1 MPSASQ
7 QSHFLIIH
15 DDKGDQNFALED
27 AQYSIGRDP
36 NCRIRLISQFVSRH
50 HATLWQRTNEDGTY
64 YYQIVDGDL
73 EGRRSSNGLLVNG
86 RKLRSRDLE
95 NKDQVIFGPQVW
107 IIYHQL
113 ERDPHTT
120 QPIDDFDITLINP
133 GSIGLPEDLGDADEP
148 DCQETGAEADGPDP
162 EAEGPVP
169 EAEGK

>member
-1 MPSASQ
+1 MPSVSQ

-15 DDKGDQNFALED
+15 DDKGDQNFSLGE

-36 NCRIRLISQFVSRH
+36 TCNIRLISQFVSRH
-50 HATLWQRTNEDGTY
+50 HATLWQRSNEDGTY
-64 YYQIVDGDL
+64 YYQIVDGDQA
-73 EGRRSSNGLLVNG
+73 GRRSSNGLLING

-107 IIYHQL
+107 IIYYRL

-133 GSIGLPEDLGDADEP
+133 GSLGLPEDMSDVDEY
-148 DCQETGAEADGPDP
+148 
-162 EAEGPVP
+162 
-169 EAEGK
+169 